1 MGTFFKIIGIAIAFA
16 LLGTLLAFAFVW
28 VAGLLAII
36 FAIFAIA
43 GLAFGAQRS
52 CQRVQGRPAA
62 SSPARRP

>member
-1 MGTFFKIIGIAIAFA
+1 MSDYGDRMRRRARLVSFGRA
-16 LLGTLLAFAFVW
+16 L
-28 VAGLLAII
+28 